1 MTRPAVS
8 PDAIRARGAALAL
21 SEIERLANE
30 MSALMRMGIPLSAGL
45 RELAPSMSGNLSS
58 FVSKLAKKLEAG
70 QDLSAAL
77 HEERGR
83 LPIFFRAVVDAG
95 IRSGDPAI
103 ALKSIAETAR
113 RIDEHRRVEFHAFV
127 YPLIVGLATIGLIA
141 ISLYIVLPWHINLYV
156 AESAPLPWPLAWS
169 KALMTG
175 LSTYWWSAP
184 LLLGTLFL
192 VIWLRPVS
200 WRAAKANTTWL
211 GIGRLPT
218 LRNIVTCSRWSTML
232 EVLVLL
238 LKRQV
243 PLDESLSLAASVA
256 LPASMQNQIRA
267 LVERQRSG
275 QRLSEIDYRSAG
287 FPRAIASG
295 LGSPRSAA
303 ALIQVLGQLE
313 TEYRWRAHDLRRL
326 FHGPWINS
334 WTIAVAGL
342 FVLAYIVVI
351 ILPIVQVYY
360 DVVNNNIN

>member
-21 SEIERLANE
+21 SEIECLANE

-45 RELAPSMSGNLSS
+45 RELAPTMSGNLSS
-58 FVSKLAKKLEAG
+58 FVNKLAKRLEAG

-83 LPIFFRAVVDAG
+83 LPIFFKAVIDAG

-127 YPLIVGLATIGLIA
+127 YPLVVGLATTGLIA
-141 ISLYIVLPWHINLYV
+141 VSLFFVLPWHINLYV
-156 AESAPLPWPLAWS
+156 AEAAPLPWPLAWS
-169 KALMTG
+169 KALMVG
-175 LSTYWWSAP
+175 LSKYWWAVP
-184 LLLGTLFL
+184 LVLGVWFL
-192 VIWLRPVS
+192 MLWMRPAS
-200 WRAAKANTTWL
+200 WRVAKSNTTWL

-232 EVLVLL
+232 EVLVQL

-243 PLDESLSLAASVA
+243 PFDEALSLAGNVA
-256 LPASMQNQIRA
+256 LPASMQNRIAA
-267 LVERQRSG
+267 LLERQRSG
-275 QRLSEIDYRSAG
+275 ERLTELDYKSAG

-313 TEYRWRAHDLRRL
+313 TEYRWRADDLRRL
-326 FHGPWINS
+326 FNGPWINS
-334 WTIAVAGL
+334 WTIALAGL
-342 FVLAYIVVI
+342 CVLAYIVVI